1 MFTKPI
7 DEITFED
14 VESFCGVWAEGVRVE
29 YKKEITHI
37 PKIVSSFANTHGGI
51 FLIGVEA
58 DQTNNMPICP
68 IEGIP
73 KDPGI
78 EERIQQSA
86 LTGIYPG
93 IIPEIKLVDVPN
105 SNNVVVIV
113 RVDESLQA
121 PHAIKDVTQ
130 VYIRVGSITQPYE
143 YKHANMDNI
152 AYMFKR
158 REDSQVVARQIL
170 KRISGKIS
178 AIEPVQVTIG
188 NHVHIYENLPKIT
201 VIIQPTFPY
210 RPIISIRDI
219 YELCKN
225 RLSPLRRVGGGAAY
239 VGQRYESG
247 RRLDDITKG
256 YIEFNEYG
264 IIYRK
269 GMLSIYKNSYTDEER
284 MDCAQFFFHIKDVIK
299 YAVDLYGKCEYLG
312 NIKIS
317 VQLQKISGRVL
328 SDSEGRDYRAEI
340 TGNLDAETKCF
351 DTEVSASIEGLARDL
366 KNEDKRNAIVE
377 ELMCPLF
384 WAFNVPVD
392 KPYIRERVTKRI
404 VREFSY

>member
-14 VESFCGVWAEGVRVE
+14 VKSFCDVWAEGVRVE
-29 YKKEITHI
+29 YKKEIRHI

-73 KDPGI
+73 KDSGI

-93 IIPEIKLVDVPN
+93 IIPKIKLVDVPN

-170 KRISGKIS
+170 ERIEKRVS
-178 AIEPVQVTIG
+178 AIEPAHITI
-188 NHVHIYENLPKIT
+188 NSLQQIYGELPKIT
-201 VIIQPTFPY
+201 VIAQPTFPY
-210 RPIISIRDI
+210 RPVIPIPDI
-219 YELCKN
+219 YELGRK
-225 RLSPLRRVGGGAAY
+225 RLYPLRRVEGGAAC
-239 VGQRYESG
+239 VGQRYERG
-247 RRLDDITKG
+247 RGLDDITKV

-269 GMLSIYKNSYTDEER
+269 AMLSIYKDSYTDEER
-284 MDCAQFFFHIKDVIK
+284 MDCDQFFFHIKDVIK

-317 VQLQKISGRVL
+317 IQLQKVLGWIL
-328 SDSEGRDYRAEI
+328 SDSSGRHYREEI
-340 TGNLDAETKCF
+340 TGNLDAKTECF
-351 DTEVSASIEGLARDL
+351 DTEVSASIECLARDL
-366 KNEDKRNAIVE
+366 ENEDKRNAIVE

-392 KPYIRERVTKRI
+392 KPYIREKVTKRI
-404 VREFSY
+404 VREFS